1 MFFERE
7 KGFGITTDK
16 KDKGYSRWA
25 KEKEIKEELE
35 CVQITQKNSKAA
47 GIPIILN
54 DKEMW
59 VDNGE
64 YHSLVI
70 GATGS
75 GKTQTVIL
83 PMVYNLA
90 KATLKTIEQNDNVGM
105 FSICFDGSEVSEF
118 EKFLNEFKDNATYN
132 KDFNVI
138 LLALSKII
146 DKGALERFF
155 RNEGRMND
163 NVKALAIDSRKL
175 RLYCLRISDQILIL
189 GNGGV
194 KNTRTYQE
202 DSKLSGYVMD
212 LQTFDKVLLKAQKS
226 GKVTIEKNMITDIQS
241 ATFEI

>member
-1 MFFERE
+1 M
-7 KGFGITTDK
+7 
-16 KDKGYSRWA
+16 
-25 KEKEIKEELE
+25 
-35 CVQITQKNSKAA
+35 
-47 GIPIILN
+47 
-54 DKEMW
+54 
-59 VDNGE
+59 
-64 YHSLVI
+64 
-70 GATGS
+70 AT
-75 GKTQTVIL
+75 
-83 PMVYNLA
+83 
-90 KATLKTIEQNDNVGM
+90 ATLKTIEQNDNVGM

-118 EKFLNEFKDNATYN
+118 EKFLNELKDNATYN

-202 DSKLSGYVMD
+202 DTKLSGYVMD

>member
-1 MFFERE
+1 M
-7 KGFGITTDK
+7 T
-16 KDKGYSRWA
+16 
-25 KEKEIKEELE
+25 
-35 CVQITQKNSKAA
+35 
-47 GIPIILN
+47 
-54 DKEMW
+54 
-59 VDNGE
+59 
-64 YHSLVI
+64 
-70 GATGS
+70 
-75 GKTQTVIL
+75 
-83 PMVYNLA
+83 

-175 RLYCLRISDQILIL
+175 RLCCLRISDQILIL

>member
-1 MFFERE
+1 
-7 KGFGITTDK
+7 
-16 KDKGYSRWA
+16 
-25 KEKEIKEELE
+25 
-35 CVQITQKNSKAA
+35 
-47 GIPIILN
+47 
-54 DKEMW
+54 
-59 VDNGE
+59 
-64 YHSLVI
+64 
-70 GATGS
+70 
-75 GKTQTVIL
+75 
-83 PMVYNLA
+83 
-90 KATLKTIEQNDNVGM
+90 M
-105 FSICFDGSEVSEF
+105 FSICFDGSEESEF

-132 KDFNVI
+132 RDFNVI

-194 KNTRTYQE
+194 KTTRTYQE

-212 LQTFDKVLLKAQKS
+212 LQSFDKVLLKAQKS

>member
-1 MFFERE
+1 M
-7 KGFGITTDK
+7 
-16 KDKGYSRWA
+16 
-25 KEKEIKEELE
+25 
-35 CVQITQKNSKAA
+35 
-47 GIPIILN
+47 
-54 DKEMW
+54 
-59 VDNGE
+59 
-64 YHSLVI
+64 
-70 GATGS
+70 
-75 GKTQTVIL
+75 
-83 PMVYNLA
+83 A

-146 DKGALERFF
+146 DKGDLERFF

>member
-1 MFFERE
+1 
-7 KGFGITTDK
+7 
-16 KDKGYSRWA
+16 
-25 KEKEIKEELE
+25 
-35 CVQITQKNSKAA
+35 
-47 GIPIILN
+47 
-54 DKEMW
+54 
-59 VDNGE
+59 
-64 YHSLVI
+64 
-70 GATGS
+70 
-75 GKTQTVIL
+75 
-83 PMVYNLA
+83 
-90 KATLKTIEQNDNVGM
+90 M
-105 FSICFDGSEVSEF
+105 FSICFDGGEESEF

-163 NVKALAIDSRKL
+163 NVKALAIDARKL

-194 KNTRTYQE
+194 KTTRTYQE

>member
-1 MFFERE
+1 M
-7 KGFGITTDK
+7 
-16 KDKGYSRWA
+16 
-25 KEKEIKEELE
+25 
-35 CVQITQKNSKAA
+35 
-47 GIPIILN
+47 
-54 DKEMW
+54 
-59 VDNGE
+59 
-64 YHSLVI
+64 
-70 GATGS
+70 AT
-75 GKTQTVIL
+75 
-83 PMVYNLA
+83 
-90 KATLKTIEQNDNVGM
+90 ATLKTIEQNDNVGM
-105 FSICFDGSEVSEF
+105 FSICFDDSEVSEF

>member
-1 MFFERE
+1 M
-7 KGFGITTDK
+7 
-16 KDKGYSRWA
+16 
-25 KEKEIKEELE
+25 
-35 CVQITQKNSKAA
+35 
-47 GIPIILN
+47 
-54 DKEMW
+54 
-59 VDNGE
+59 
-64 YHSLVI
+64 
-70 GATGS
+70 
-75 GKTQTVIL
+75 
-83 PMVYNLA
+83 A

-132 KDFNVI
+132 RDFNVI

>member
-1 MFFERE
+1 M
-7 KGFGITTDK
+7 
-16 KDKGYSRWA
+16 
-25 KEKEIKEELE
+25 
-35 CVQITQKNSKAA
+35 
-47 GIPIILN
+47 
-54 DKEMW
+54 
-59 VDNGE
+59 
-64 YHSLVI
+64 
-70 GATGS
+70 AT
-75 GKTQTVIL
+75 
-83 PMVYNLA
+83 
-90 KATLKTIEQNDNVGM
+90 ATLKTIEQNDNVGM
-105 FSICFDGSEVSEF
+105 FSICFDGSAESEF

-132 KDFNVI
+132 RDFNVI

-194 KNTRTYQE
+194 KTTRTYQE
-202 DSKLSGYVMD
+202 DSRLSGYVMD

>member
-1 MFFERE
+1 MEVRE
-7 KGFGITTDK
+7 
-16 KDKGYSRWA
+16 
-25 KEKEIKEELE
+25 
-35 CVQITQKNSKAA
+35 
-47 GIPIILN
+47 
-54 DKEMW
+54 
-59 VDNGE
+59 
-64 YHSLVI
+64 
-70 GATGS
+70 
-75 GKTQTVIL
+75 
-83 PMVYNLA
+83 
-90 KATLKTIEQNDNVGM
+90 
-105 FSICFDGSEVSEF
+105 SEF

-132 KDFNVI
+132 RDFNVI

-155 RNEGRMND
+155 LNEGRMND

-175 RLYCLRISDQILIL
+175 RLYCLRISDQIPIL

>member
-1 MFFERE
+1 M
-7 KGFGITTDK
+7 
-16 KDKGYSRWA
+16 
-25 KEKEIKEELE
+25 
-35 CVQITQKNSKAA
+35 
-47 GIPIILN
+47 
-54 DKEMW
+54 
-59 VDNGE
+59 
-64 YHSLVI
+64 
-70 GATGS
+70 AT
-75 GKTQTVIL
+75 
-83 PMVYNLA
+83 
-90 KATLKTIEQNDNVGM
+90 ATLKTIEQNDNVGM
-105 FSICFDGSEVSEF
+105 FSICFDGSAESEF

-132 KDFNVI
+132 RDFNVI

-194 KNTRTYQE
+194 KTTRTYQE